1 MSLRNFFRKI
11 SPDFLLVW
19 FRKQKKQKRN
29 KALIAAKSKGD
40 IITLQKIVS
49 DLKKCGIQTG
59 DDLLVHSSLSSIG
72 YVEKGAETIINALLQ
87 VVGEKGN
94 LLMPSSPN
102 ASLQLNYIQ
111 NLKLFDVLNTPSA
124 LGSITEKFRTKLL
137 QIISLLVFV

>member
-29 KALIAAKSKGD
+29 KALIDAKSKGD

-72 YVEKGAETIINALLQ
+72 YVENGA
-87 VVGEKGN
+87 K
-94 LLMPSSPN
+94 P
-102 ASLQLNYIQ
+102 
-111 NLKLFDVLNTPSA
+111 
-124 LGSITEKFRTKLL
+124 
-137 QIISLLVFV
+137 